1 MSEMSETT
9 NDNISN
15 NNYDNIETLLKDKD
29 ELTNKEQ
36 QYLIKEFIKLSYLN
50 HIPYWHHTS
59 YLTI

>member
-1 MSEMSETT
+1 MSETT

-50 HIPYWHHTS
+50 HIPY
-59 YLTI
+59 